1 MATLMKEFLEKNGR
15 RFGFSY
21 GIQRVAETASRL
33 QREPDAFVASWLT
46 EAENAIFLRM
56 SVKKRRL
63 EWLSG
68 RIASK
73 NAFAQYMAALNGNG
87 TVPRIS
93 VLNGPNRAPFIAEH
107 PELSISISHSYEYA
121 VSVIAPFGIG
131 VDIEKIEPRPPALV
145 DYFFCRDERDFLTG
159 DCHLPTQKDTMITRF
174 WSRKEA
180 LSKFLQLG
188 GKLLF
193 RDINTINDH
202 VWVGRV
208 PRRVRLVTG
217 NCDGYCISLALQD
230 TKEKEHSERSQFQ
243 VR

>member
-1 MATLMKEFLEKNGR
+1 MATHMKEFLEKNGR
-15 RFGFSY
+15 RFGFCY

-33 QREPDAFVASWLT
+33 QGEPEAFVASLLT
-46 EAENAIFLRM
+46 EAENAIFLRL

-68 RIASK
+68 RMASK
-73 NAFAQYMAALNGNG
+73 NAFAQYTALNGNG
-87 TVPRIS
+87 TAPKIS

-145 DYFFCRDERDFLTG
+145 DYFFCKDERDFLTG
-159 DCHLPTQKDTMITRF
+159 DCQLPTQKDTMITRF

-193 RDINTINDH
+193 RDINTIADH
-202 VWVGRV
+202 VCVGQV
-208 PRRVRLVTG
+208 PRRVRLVSG
-217 NCDGYCISLALQD
+217 NCGGYCISLALQD